1 MMRTGIFLNYAGGFL
16 EAVDQV
22 VELEKVG
29 VDIALV
35 AEAYSYD
42 AISQLGFL
50 AAKTSTIELGTGVV
64 PIYIRTP
71 TLLAM
76 TAAGLDYVS
85 DGRFRLGIGTS
96 GPQVMEGFHGVPFD
110 APLGRTREVVDIC
123 RQVWRR
129 ERVQLRRQVLP
140 DSAARRPGHRPRQAA
155 AADQSPCPRTIPI
168 TIAAL
173 GPKNVELTAEIAEG
187 WQPVF
192 FYPEKADDVW
202 GESLRAG
209 FAKRDPALGPLDV
222 MVSAPLAIGDDVDDR
237 LAWAKPQLAL
247 YIGGMGARGK
257 NFYHNL
263 ATRYGY
269 GEVADHIQD
278 LYLAGKKAEAIEA
291 VPDELVRAVSLV
303 GPRGLRQGTSC
314 RLRRGR
320 RHHAAAATAVR
331 RPQRNGALRRGIA
344 RAAAVADYGESPAV
358 PVDWSSAAS
367 SVLPFAAS
375 RSSYRAPRDSSRAGQ
390 DDHTQTFG
398 ALTLSVQIPG
408 GSTVPTFADLGLP
421 AAVVAV
427 LAGNGIETPFP
438 DPVRDAAR
446 FTGAAATYSAAA
458 APDPA
463 RLMRSCCRW

>member
-1 MMRTGIFLNYAGGFL
+1 MRTGIFLNYAGGFL
-16 EAVDQV
+16 EAVDEV

-50 AAKTSTIELGTGVV
+50 AAKTSRIELATGVV

-129 ERVQLRRQVLP
+129 ERVKYDGKYYRIPLP
-140 DSAARRPGHRPRQAA
+140 
-155 AADQSPCPRTIPI
+155 ADQGTGLGKSLQLINHPVRERIPI

-192 FYPEKADDVW
+192 FQPDKADDVW
-202 GESLRAG
+202 GDSLRAG
-209 FAKRDPALGPLDV
+209 FAKRDPDLGPLDI

-263 ATRYGY
+263 ATSYGY
-269 GEVADHIQD
+269 GDVANHIQD
-278 LYLAGKKAEAIEA
+278 LYLDGKKAEAIEA
-291 VPDELVRAVSLV
+291 VPDELVRNVSLV
-303 GPRGLRQGTSC
+303 GPHGFVKERLAAYAEAGVTTLLLQPLSGDRHESMRYVEELRS
-314 RLRRGR
+314 L
-320 RHHAAAATAVR
+320 
-331 RPQRNGALRRGIA
+331 
-344 RAAAVADYGESPAV
+344 
-358 PVDWSSAAS
+358 
-367 SVLPFAAS
+367 LP
-375 RSSYRAPRDSSRAGQ
+375 
-390 DDHTQTFG
+390 
-398 ALTLSVQIPG
+398 
-408 GSTVPTFADLGLP
+408 
-421 AAVVAV
+421 
-427 LAGNGIETPFP
+427 
-438 DPVRDAAR
+438 
-446 FTGAAATYSAAA
+446 
-458 APDPA
+458 
-463 RLMRSCCRW
+463 

>member
-1 MMRTGIFLNYAGGFL
+1 MRTGIFLNYAGGFL
-16 EAVDQV
+16 EAVDEV
-22 VELEKVG
+22 VELEKIG

-50 AAKTSTIELGTGVV
+50 AAKTSRIELATGVV

-129 ERVQLRRQVLP
+129 ERVTYDGKYYRIPLP
-140 DSAARRPGHRPRQAA
+140 
-155 AADQSPCPRTIPI
+155 ADQGTGLGKPLQLINHPVRDRIPI

-192 FYPEKADDVW
+192 FQPDKADDVW
-202 GESLRAG
+202 GDSLRAG
-209 FAKRDPALGPLDV
+209 FAKRDPDLGPLDI

-263 ATRYGY
+263 ATSYGY
-269 GEVADHIQD
+269 GDVANHIQD
-278 LYLAGKKAEAIEA
+278 LYLDGKKAEAIEA
-291 VPDELVRAVSLV
+291 VPDELVRNVSLV
-303 GPRGLRQGTSC
+303 GSHGFVKERLAAYADAGVTTLLLQPLSGDRRESVRYVEELRGL
-314 RLRRGR
+314 
-320 RHHAAAATAVR
+320 
-331 RPQRNGALRRGIA
+331 
-344 RAAAVADYGESPAV
+344 
-358 PVDWSSAAS
+358 
-367 SVLPFAAS
+367 
-375 RSSYRAPRDSSRAGQ
+375 
-390 DDHTQTFG
+390 
-398 ALTLSVQIPG
+398 LS
-408 GSTVPTFADLGLP
+408 
-421 AAVVAV
+421 
-427 LAGNGIETPFP
+427 
-438 DPVRDAAR
+438 
-446 FTGAAATYSAAA
+446 
-458 APDPA
+458 
-463 RLMRSCCRW
+463 

>member
-1 MMRTGIFLNYAGGFL
+1 MSSLRTGIFLNYAGGFL
-16 EAVDQV
+16 EAVDEV
-22 VELEKVG
+22 VELEKLG

-50 AAKTSTIELGTGVV
+50 AARTSRIELGSGVV
-64 PIYIRTP
+64 PIFIRTP
-71 TLLAM
+71 SLLAM

-110 APLGRTREVVDIC
+110 APLGRTREVVEIC

-129 ERVQLRRQVLP
+129 ERVTYDGKYYQIPLP
-140 DSAARRPGHRPRQAA
+140 
-155 AADQSPCPRTIPI
+155 ADQGTGLGKPLQLINHPVRERIPI

-209 FAKRDPALGPLDV
+209 FARRDPALGPLDI
-222 MVSAPLAIGDDVDDR
+222 MVSASLAIGDGLDDR

-247 YIGGMGARGK
+247 YIGGMGARGR

-263 ATRYGY
+263 ATRYGF
-269 GEVADHIQD
+269 GDVANQIQD

-291 VPDELVRAVSLV
+291 VPDELVRHTSLV
-303 GPRGLRQGTSC
+303 GPRGFVKERLAAYAEAGVTTLLVHPLSSDRRESVGFVEELRE
-314 RLRRGR
+314 L
-320 RHHAAAATAVR
+320 
-331 RPQRNGALRRGIA
+331 
-344 RAAAVADYGESPAV
+344 
-358 PVDWSSAAS
+358 
-367 SVLPFAAS
+367 LP
-375 RSSYRAPRDSSRAGQ
+375 
-390 DDHTQTFG
+390 
-398 ALTLSVQIPG
+398 
-408 GSTVPTFADLGLP
+408 
-421 AAVVAV
+421 
-427 LAGNGIETPFP
+427 
-438 DPVRDAAR
+438 
-446 FTGAAATYSAAA
+446 
-458 APDPA
+458 
-463 RLMRSCCRW
+463 